1 MQRGPKDTTT
11 DIENGDLTEAE
22 FYRREL
28 RHLAPPGGRVLPG
41 ALECPICTTSAE
53 RFLPFGIGQR
63 QNAQC
68 PGCGSLERHRFLWLY
83 LARRTNFF
91 QRRSRVLHMA
101 PEPALTTRFKD
112 QHGRG
117 YVSIDAFDVYAHIQA
132 DLKHL
137 PFKAGHFDIVIS
149 SHVLEH
155 IENDRP
161 AIQELS
167 RVLSPSGWAIVMV
180 PFHPT
185 RPTHEDPNLRTPAQR
200 KAVFGHPFHY
210 RSYGNDLP
218 DRLSAAGLD
227 ALIVNSKKFLTGK
240 ERRRWRVNRNYLL
253 VCRKSSITRESDA

>member
-1 MQRGPKDTTT
+1 MRRDPQDTTI

-28 RHLAPPGGRVLPG
+28 KHLKPPGGRVLPG
-41 ALECPICTTSAE
+41 EVECPICTTSAA
-53 RFLPFGIGQR
+53 RFLPFGTGQR

-83 LARRTNFF
+83 LARRTDFF

-101 PEPALTTRFKD
+101 PEPALTAPFKD
-112 QHGRG
+112 RHGRG
-117 YVSIDAFDVYAHIQA
+117 YVSIDAFDAGAHIRA

-137 PFKAGHFDIVIS
+137 PLKSGRFDVIIS

-167 RVLSPSGWAIVMV
+167 RVLNDKGWAIVMV
-180 PFHPT
+180 PFHPS

-200 KAVFGHPFHY
+200 KAAFGHPFHY

-218 DRLSAAGLD
+218 DRLAAAGLG
-227 ALIVNSKKFLTGK
+227 AEIVASKKFLTGK
-240 ERRRWRVNRNYLL
+240 ERRRWRINRNYLL
-253 VCRKSSITRESDA
+253 VCRKSPANSE